1 MGQII
6 LASDSNYGTYMDSVR
21 SLMSP
26 RITEFDFTNEQIDSP
41 VYLQSIENELLA
53 HISDAA
59 NQNHAKRTT
68 IVEYVL
74 TRTARKGLIFFGRSS
89 QEAAYDESVRI
100 DYNSFEKTLDELDA
114 VIGRLE
120 GILGIETETNEIFDP
135 DVLLTSGK
143 FS

>member
-6 LASDSNYGTYMDSVR
+6 LPSDSNYDTYMDSVR

-26 RITEFDFTNEQIDSP
+26 RITEFDFTNEQIDSL
-41 VYLQSIENELLA
+41 VYMQSIENELLS

-74 TRTARKGLIFFGRSS
+74 TRTARKGLIFFGRAS

-100 DYNSFEKTLDELDA
+100 DYNSFEKTLAELDL
-114 VIGRLE
+114 VLERLE
-120 GILGIETETNEIFDP
+120 DILGIEVE
-135 DVLLTSGK
+135 TSGDLDLCVLITE
-143 FS
+143 